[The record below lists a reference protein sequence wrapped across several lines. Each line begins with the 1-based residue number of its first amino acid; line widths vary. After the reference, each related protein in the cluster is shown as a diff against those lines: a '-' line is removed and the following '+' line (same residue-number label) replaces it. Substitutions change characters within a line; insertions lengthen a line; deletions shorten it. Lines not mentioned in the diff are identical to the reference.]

1 VTSRTRE
8 EVNQVP
14 SIIIEGPSIAVERKR
29 VLVAEMSQAAAKA
42 YGMPKDVMIVLI
54 KENPPENVG
63 LGGQLLID
71 RPKTGDK

>member
-1 VTSRTRE
+1 
-8 EVNQVP
+8 VP
-14 SIIIEGPSIAVERKR
+14 SITIEGPLIAVERKR
-29 VLVAEMSQAAAKA
+29 ALVADMSEAAAKA

-71 RPKTGDK
+71 RRKTDE